1 MDIGLLN
8 TRITIQKNTV
18 VSDSIGNRTN
28 QWSDYYSCFATVGG
42 EGGNETAVAGQ
53 KVDDSDISFSIRY
66 CLKASVVNNTEYRV
80 VFQGEIYNILF
91 VDHMN
96 YKKKSMKL
104 KCQKARR

>member
-18 VSDSIGNRTN
+18 VSDSIGNRIN

-42 EGGNETAVAGQ
+42 EGGSETAVAGL
-53 KVDDSDISFSIRY
+53 KVDDSDISFSVRY

-104 KCQKARR
+104 KCKKARR

>member
-42 EGGNETAVAGQ
+42 EGGSETSVAGQ

>member
-8 TRITIQKNTV
+8 TRITIQRNSV
-18 VSDSIGNRTN
+18 VVDDIGNRTN
-28 QWSDYYSCFATVGG
+28 KWQDYYSCFATVGG
-42 EGGNETAVAGQ
+42 EGGGETAVVGQ
-53 KVDDSDISFSIRY
+53 TVDASDISFSIRY

-80 VFQGEIYNILF
+80 IFQNEIYNIVF

-104 KCQKARR
+104 KCKKARR